1 MHGGTA
7 SQEQFTQL
15 PIVDDSNWAVILSD
29 PLHKVSASEKMS
41 IVTCETLGK
50 PITHRTSASV

>member
-15 PIVDDSNWAVILSD
+15 PIVDDSNWAVILGD
-29 PLHKVSASEKMS
+29 PLHEVSASEAVS
-41 IVTCETLGK
+41 IVMCETFEK